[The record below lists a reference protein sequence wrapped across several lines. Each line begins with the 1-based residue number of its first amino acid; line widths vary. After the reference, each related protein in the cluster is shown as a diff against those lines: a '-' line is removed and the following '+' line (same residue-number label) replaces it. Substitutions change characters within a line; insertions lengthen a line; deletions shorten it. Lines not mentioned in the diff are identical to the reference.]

1 MGPDDSNLLTKVF
14 FKALK
19 PPPRLTVSQWADKY
33 RVLSHEASSEPGK
46 WYTERA
52 EFQRGIMDAVNN
64 PDIDTIVVMSSSQVG
79 KTEIVCNIVGYF
91 ISQDPGPILV
101 VQPTLDMA
109 QTWSK
114 DRFAPM
120 LRDTDIL
127 HGMVNSPKT
136 RDSNNTIQHKAF
148 PGGHITIAGANS
160 PANLASRP
168 IRIVLCDEIDR
179 YPASAGAE
187 GDPVSLAIKRSTT
200 FWNRLNILTSTP
212 TVKELSRIE
221 AAYEKSDQR
230 QYYVPCPKCKFQQV
244 LRWANVVWKKNEKK
258 RSLPHT
264 AKYKCENCG
273 ELWNDAKRW
282 CAIKKGEW
290 KVTED
295 SNNQNHI
302 AGFHINEIY
311 SPWVKLEEMVSDFL
325 EKKDNPETLKTFVN
339 TSLGEPWEEDGERI
353 ESMDLYQRREK
364 YPAEVPM
371 GGLVLT
377 AGVDIQGDRIEVEV
391 VAWGI
396 GDESWSIDYLI
407 LHGDPGSIELWKD
420 LDDKLQTKYEHE
432 SGIVLTIKCVCID
445 TGGHFTKQVYD
456 FVRDKLYRRIYAIKG
471 ANTIGKPLVSRPSK
485 SNKGRVKLFTIGT
498 DTAKQ
503 TIFARLK
510 MDEPGPGY
518 MHFPLK
524 HDDEY
529 FAQLTA
535 EKATIKY
542 AHGFPH
548 RVWVKTRARN
558 DALDCRV
565 YAMAALAI
573 LNPNYKKIAKN
584 YTEVSKRTKDIE
596 NESTKQNIAQFR
608 KKNTW
613 VNSWKQ

>member
-1 MGPDDSNLLTKVF
+1 
-14 FKALK
+14 
-19 PPPRLTVSQWADKY
+19 
-33 RVLSHEASSEPGK
+33 
-46 WYTERA
+46 
-52 EFQRGIMDAVNN
+52 MDAVND
-64 PDIDTIVVMSSSQVG
+64 PDIDTIVVMSSSQIG

-91 ISQDPGPILV
+91 ISQDPGPMLV

-127 HGMVNSPKT
+127 RGTVNSPKT

-200 FWNRLNILTSTP
+200 FWNRLNILISTP
-212 TVKELSRIE
+212 TIKELSRIE

-230 QYYVPCPKCKFQQV
+230 RFFVPCPKCKFQQI
-244 LRWANVVWKKNEKK
+244 LRWSNVVWNKNEKK
-258 RSLPHT
+258 KNLPHT
-264 AKYKCENCG
+264 AKYKCENCS

-282 CAIKKGEW
+282 AAIRKGEW
-290 KVTED
+290 KVTAE
-295 SNNQNHI
+295 SQVQTNI

-339 TSLGEPWEEDGERI
+339 TSLGESWEEDGERI
-353 ESMDLYQRREK
+353 ESTDLYQRREK
-364 YPAEVPM
+364 YSAEVPM

-377 AGVDIQGDRIEVEV
+377 AGVDVQDDRVEVEV

-396 GDESWSIDYLI
+396 GDESWSIDYI
-407 LHGDPGSIELWKD
+407 IIHGNPASVNLWKD

-432 SGIVLTIKCVCID
+432 SGINLAIVCVCVD
-445 TGGHFTKQVYD
+445 TGGHFTEQVYS
-456 FVRDKLYRRIYAIKG
+456 FVRDKLFRRIYAIKG
-471 ANTIGKPLVSRPSK
+471 SNTLGKPLISRPSNT
-485 SNKGRVKLFTIGT
+485 NKGRVKLFSIGT

-503 TIFARLK
+503 TIFYRLK
-510 MDEPGPGY
+510 MDETGPGY
-518 MHFPLK
+518 MHFPIK
-524 HDDEY
+524 YDDEY
-529 FAQLTA
+529 FEQLTA
-535 EKATIKY
+535 EKATVKY
-542 AHGFPH
+542 SRGFPH

-558 DALDCRV
+558 DVLDCRV

-573 LNPNYKKIAKN
+573 LNPNYKLISKK
-584 YTEVSKRTKDIE
+584 YSEVSKRTQEIE
-596 NESTKQNIAQFR
+596 DESTKQNISNIR
-608 KKNTW
+608 KTRNTW
-613 VNSWKQ
+613 ATGWIR